1 MPGSLK
7 SWVKVALPSVLSALS
22 LRDRRSWPISVKSSG
37 DLSLTSFGSGWRA
50 AASANSPKPA
60 CLPDAAWLTTPL
72 LTLISAAGTCHCSA
86 AAATS
91 MARALA
97 PALRIC
103 SKELAM
109 AELPPVPCI
118 GPKARLL

>member
-1 MPGSLK
+1 MK
-7 SWVKVALPSVLSALS
+7 SWVNRALPSVLSALS
-22 LRDRRSWPISVKSSG
+22 LRARRSWPIRVKSFG
-37 DLSLTSFGSGWRA
+37 DLSFTSSGTGCRA
-50 AASANSPKPA
+50 AASASSPKPA
-60 CLPDAAWLTTPL
+60 LRPEAAWLTTPL
-72 LTLISAAGTCHCSA
+72 LTEISCADTFHCSA

-109 AELPPVPCI
+109 AELPPVPCM